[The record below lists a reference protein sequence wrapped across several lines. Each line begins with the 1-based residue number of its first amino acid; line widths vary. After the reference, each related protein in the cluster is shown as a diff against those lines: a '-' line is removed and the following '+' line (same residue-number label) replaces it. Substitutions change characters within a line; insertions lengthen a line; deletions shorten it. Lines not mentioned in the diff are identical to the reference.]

1 MRMRAFIPAV
11 EGNELEDRVALSTA
25 AVINTSIPFVFAPAG
40 VRQNAIN
47 FTSNTFHQIL
57 DGGGGNN
64 GLKQI
69 FQTFSRNRNESQLDA
84 SLTKLSQRVPYGRT
98 DLLPTWQ
105 ADVAAGNFRSVQNDL
120 ITYLNDGVGTSFNVL
135 KSHVHYST
143 DNLLIYNGKV

>member
-1 MRMRAFIPAV
+1 MRRRAFIPAV
-11 EGNELEDRVALSTA
+11 EGNTLEDRVVLST
-25 AVINTSIPFVFAPAG
+25 VGIIDSSIPFVVAPPG

-57 DGGGGNN
+57 DGGGGHQ

-69 FQTFSRNRNESQLDA
+69 LEKFRRNGNESQLDA
-84 SLTKLSQRVPYGRT
+84 SLTKLAGLVPYGRT
-98 DLLPTWQ
+98 DLLPTWEN
-105 ADVAAGNFRSVQNDL
+105 DVAARDFQSVQTDL
-120 ITYLNDGVGTSFNVL
+120 ITYINDGVGTSFNVL